1 MLEVTNASD
10 AEVRDKAIE
19 SFIQIKG
26 IGSDKAEKLYEA
38 GYMTLK
44 DIAVASPG
52 DFIERTGMSKKAAE
66 TIIQNAKGLCNIG
79 EIIKATEKL
88 DRESQEVRLRL
99 GNSELDELV
108 GGGLRPGLITE
119 IHGENGSGKTQ
130 TCLTY
135 AAIATRPVEEGG
147 LDGCVVYIDTEN
159 TFSAN
164 RLKQIASSRGF
175 DPDETL
181 DKVYVACAHN
191 TSDLILNMD
200 KIRELSAQVPV
211 KLIIVDSII
220 SHFRA
225 EFVGRGAL
233 AERQQLLN
241 RYIAELSTFAESN
254 DAVVIV
260 TNQLMARPDV
270 LFGDPNAPTGGHI
283 VGHACAYR
291 LYIRK
296 GKTGKRVIRLVKA
309 PDCENGEAVVN
320 VTEKGIC

>member
-1 MLEVTNASD
+1 MTEEDVEVKA
-10 AEVRDKAIE
+10 KAIE

-38 GYMTLK
+38 GYTSLK
-44 DIAVASPG
+44 DIAVASVG
-52 DFIERTGMSKKAAE
+52 DFIDRTGMSKKAAE
-66 TIIQNAKGLCNIG
+66 TIILNAKGLCNIG
-79 EIIKATEKL
+79 KIISATEKL
-88 DRESQEVRLRL
+88 VRETEEVRLKS
-99 GNSELDELV
+99 GNSDLDELLH
-108 GGGLRPGLITE
+108 GGIRPGLITE
-119 IHGENGSGKTQ
+119 FHGENGSGKTQ

-135 AAIATRPVEEGG
+135 SAIATRPVEEGG
-147 LDGCVVYIDTEN
+147 LGGCVIYIDTEN

-164 RLKQIASSRGF
+164 RLKQIAESRGY
-175 DPDETL
+175 DPEETL
-181 DKVYVACAHN
+181 DKVYLATAHN

-200 KIRELSAQVPV
+200 KIRELAAKVPV

-225 EFVGRGAL
+225 EFIGRGAL
-233 AERQQLLN
+233 SERQQLLN
-241 RYIAELSTFAESN
+241 RYIAELSAFAESN

-260 TNQLMARPDV
+260 TNQLMARPDI

-309 PDCENGEAVVN
+309 PDCENGECVVT